1 LTRHIHRGT
10 AVRLLVLLVVGVL
23 ALAWSQM
30 GDRAVPT
37 AEQPPTPP
45 PASHPAGQAAEQPVE
60 HAATP
65 LPTAVPAPVVQARS
79 AKASRHGHRAR
90 HGKHHRRAHARHGRR
105 HQHHQHHGRH
115 HAQHHA
121 KHHSGHHSG
130 HHTSHHPGHHSGH
143 HASHTSGHHSTVPR
157 GAGRDIGWPQCPQDV
172 GFRGR
177 NGLGQPL
184 PDPGVKFVIVGLTNG
199 RAFTPNPCLDL
210 HLDWVR
216 SHHVYA
222 SAYAFATYPTR
233 AQLRRYRHS
242 GPYDGGRFLG
252 ALANAGHA
260 AARYNIRV
268 MQRHGF
274 TTPHVWLDLEP
285 SSSRPWSGRR
295 TWNGAVVRGWVR
307 AYQEAGYGVGF
318 YSTTS
323 LWEHIVGGLRF
334 GLPEWRT
341 AGPVSSR
348 EALGRCGEQGF
359 QGGQAV
365 ISQWWTTHRDLDR
378 LCPSASRSATFDR
391 YFHKW

>member
-1 LTRHIHRGT
+1 MTRHVRRGT

-23 ALAWSQM
+23 GLAWTQV
-30 GDRAVPT
+30 GDQTEPSASRAAESTPT
-37 AEQPPTPP
+37 SDQPG
-45 PASHPAGQAAEQPVE
+45 GQAAERPAAQE
-60 HAATP
+60 ATP
-65 LPTAVPAPVVQARS
+65 APAALPAPTVAQPAG
-79 AKASRHGHRAR
+79 RHGRKAR
-90 HGKHHRRAHARHGRR
+90 HAKHHHRSAHARHAGKR
-105 HQHHQHHGRH
+105 HRTHHRTHHRKHHRKHHRTHHRKH
-115 HAQHHA
+115 HA
-121 KHHSGHHSG
+121 
-130 HHTSHHPGHHSGH
+130 
-143 HASHTSGHHSTVPR
+143 TVPH
-157 GAGRDIGWPQCPQDV
+157 GAGRDIGWPQCPHDV

-242 GPYDGGRFLG
+242 GPYDGQRFLG
-252 ALANAGHA
+252 ALGNAGHA

-295 TWNGAVVRGWVR
+295 TWNSAVVRGWVR
-307 AYQEAGYGVGF
+307 AYREAGYGVGF

-323 LWEHIVGGLRF
+323 LWEHIVGGLRL

-341 AGPVSSR
+341 AGPASSR
-348 EALGRCGEQGF
+348 AALGRCGERGF
-359 QGGQAV
+359 QGGPAV
-365 ISQWWTTHRDLDR
+365 LAQWWTTHRDLDR
-378 LCPSASRSATFDR
+378 LCPSASRSDTLER